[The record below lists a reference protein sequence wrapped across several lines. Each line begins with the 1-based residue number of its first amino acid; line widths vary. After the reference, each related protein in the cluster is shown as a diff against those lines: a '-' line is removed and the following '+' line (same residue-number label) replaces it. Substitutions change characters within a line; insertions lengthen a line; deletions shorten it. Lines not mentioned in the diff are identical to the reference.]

1 MTRLCARKSS
11 PVSRRTSKPAA
22 SGNMRLTSQR
32 LSGNVDSAYD
42 QYVAALPVQ
51 TAAIKAG
58 QRAWERRVA

>member
-1 MTRLCARKSS
+1 
-11 PVSRRTSKPAA
+11 
-22 SGNMRLTSQR
+22 MRLTSQR

-42 QYVAALPVQ
+42 QYVAALPGQ